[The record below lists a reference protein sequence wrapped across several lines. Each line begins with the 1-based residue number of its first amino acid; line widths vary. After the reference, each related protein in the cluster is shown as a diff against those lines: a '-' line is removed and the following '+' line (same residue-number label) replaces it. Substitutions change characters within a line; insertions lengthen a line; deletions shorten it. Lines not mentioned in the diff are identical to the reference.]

1 MKKIRI
7 ILAAAVALL
16 SFASC
21 GEILDSI
28 SKNPVFEF
36 AGSSVYD
43 GQTAFLGTTATCKIG
58 WKTNNSKIVSLT
70 YDENGKNC
78 KATFYLDEFNKE
90 YYKITDVDI
99 TATNLDDE
107 TVNPFTGTITVVPWK
122 LTVFQKVNGK
132 WEQVSKENEDY
143 FYWSDRKTGGT
154 NTFKVQMQALKENN
168 ANDYKDISS
177 ILYQLK
183 LNDKGKHKVTWAGD
197 VLPEG
202 KVGENT
208 NYSVEF
214 TMDAA
219 PSETKSITAKLGAKT
234 KEIRILNK

>member
-99 TATNLDDE
+99 TATNLDDN
-107 TVNPFTGTITVVPWK
+107 TIDPYTGSFTVVPWK
-122 LTVFQKVNGK
+122 LTIFQKVDGK
-132 WEQVSKENEDY
+132 WVQVSNANDDY
-143 FYWSDRKTGGT
+143 FVWTNKKAGS
-154 NTFKVQMQALKENN
+154 NTFKVQMQALKSDKTYE
-168 ANDYKDISS
+168 DISNV
-177 ILYQLK
+177 IYKIALK
-183 LNDKGKHKVTWAGD
+183 NSSHVVNWQGD
-197 VLPEG
+197 ILPEQ
-202 KVGENT
+202 GEKAV
-208 NYSVEF
+208 YSQEF
-214 TMDAA
+214 TLDQVI
-219 PSETKSITAKLGAKT
+219 TKKTIKATLGVT
-234 KEIRILNK
+234 EKEISIIL